1 MEIVKSPSQSQNPEL
16 HPKTAEQLVPKQSTG
31 SSNIARRQLPE
42 HSATSSICKVIV
54 FRPKEAVQVFRGTM
68 KRVQIIPNEE
78 ICPEVLVAA
87 RVGKEQTL
95 SKNILAKVFY
105 FYI

>member
-31 SSNIARRQLPE
+31 SSNIAQLPE

-68 KRVQIIPNEE
+68 KRVQIIPNEK

-87 RVGKEQTL
+87 KVGKEQTL